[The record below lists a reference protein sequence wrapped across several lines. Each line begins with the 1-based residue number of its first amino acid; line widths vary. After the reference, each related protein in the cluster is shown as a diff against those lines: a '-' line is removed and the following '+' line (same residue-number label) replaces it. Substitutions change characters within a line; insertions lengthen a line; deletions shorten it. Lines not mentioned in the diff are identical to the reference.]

1 MKFTTII
8 SLMTPEQR
16 KAYQEYLADFD
27 PTPQY
32 GGEDYDY
39 PMSEDAWL
47 EQRQDEA
54 FNKLVEKN
62 SAALTALAVTGRE
75 GALNALD
82 RLYEENSEGLRRL
95 AQEDNS

>member
-1 MKFTTII
+1 
-8 SLMTPEQR
+8 MTPDER
-16 KAYQEYLADFD
+16 KGYQEYLADFD

-62 SAALTALAVTGRE
+62 SAALKALSDLE
-75 GALNALD
+75 ALD
-82 RLYEENSEGLRRL
+82 SLCEEISEGLRRL
-95 AQEDNS
+95 AKENNS